1 MKVVRLSASRTGG
14 IYPQEIR
21 LTGTVRIV
29 LKLCI
34 IEFELSHGYLK
45 YSSLMK
51 VHIFTEEV
59 KSLSLD
65 V

>member
-1 MKVVRLSASRTGG
+1 MKVVRLPASCTGCL
-14 IYPQEIR
+14 YPQEIR
-21 LTGTVRIV
+21 VTGTVRIV
-29 LKLCI
+29 LKLCT

-51 VHIFTEEV
+51 VHIFMEEL

-65 V
+65 L